1 MQHVLARKNVQST
14 KFEAAEMIVDPWN
27 QQINRQRCRLIQCE
41 QDGDTVRLVSFWKRK
56 CLVIKTFS
64 IK

>member
-1 MQHVLARKNVQST
+1 MQQVLGRKYVQNT

-27 QQINRQRCRLIQCE
+27 QQINRQWCRVIQCE

-56 CLVIKTFS
+56 YLVIKTIS